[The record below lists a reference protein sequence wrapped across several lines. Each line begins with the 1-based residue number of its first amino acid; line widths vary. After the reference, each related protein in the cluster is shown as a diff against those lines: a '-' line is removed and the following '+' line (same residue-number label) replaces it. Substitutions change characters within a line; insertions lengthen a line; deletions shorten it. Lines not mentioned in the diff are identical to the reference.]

1 MKLASNIPEGP
12 FTGEVTVIDPWD
24 DQHLQ
29 KIAVRGEP
37 VPLIKVAPTRIMLNA
52 NRSDNREVSADFLVL
67 TKDSSL
73 EVSVEPRGLESPL
86 LIRPES
92 GRGGAGRGGSM
103 ARYSV
108 RLKPGPVHPGV
119 FEIAVR
125 LARPSVDPVV
135 VSVLVRKGDAR

>member
-37 VPLIKVAPTRIMLNA
+37 VPLIKVALTRIMLNA
-52 NRSDNREVSADFLVL
+52 NRSDNREVSASFLVL
-67 TKDSSL
+67 TKDSSS
-73 EVSVEPRGLESPL
+73 EVSVEPRGPESPL
-86 LIRPES
+86 MIRLES
-92 GRGGAGRGGSM
+92 GRGGRM

-108 RLKPGPVHPGV
+108 RLKPGPVQYGV

>member
-52 NRSDNREVSADFLVL
+52 NRSDNREVSADYLVL
-67 TKDSSL
+67 TKDSSS
-73 EVSVEPRGLESPL
+73 EISVEPPGLESPL

-92 GRGGAGRGGSM
+92 GRGGAGRE
-103 ARYSV
+103 Y
-108 RLKPGPVHPGV
+108 GPILGPPQTRAGPPWG
-119 FEIAVR
+119 F
-125 LARPSVDPVV
+125 
-135 VSVLVRKGDAR
+135 